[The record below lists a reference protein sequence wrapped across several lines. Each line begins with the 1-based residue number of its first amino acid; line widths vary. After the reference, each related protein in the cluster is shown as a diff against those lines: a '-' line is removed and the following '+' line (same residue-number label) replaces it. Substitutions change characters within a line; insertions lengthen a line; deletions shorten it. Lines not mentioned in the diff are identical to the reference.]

1 METVPMWALLLGG
14 FFGVQ
19 IVAIVLNV
27 LRQVLLPRDKNIP
40 PEVFHVLPII
50 GSAISYGNDPI
61 NFFFQCRE
69 KYGEV
74 FTFVLLGRKVTVALG
89 PKGNDLILGGKPTVV
104 SAEEA
109 YTHLTTPVFGK
120 HVVYDCPN
128 ETLMQQKKFVKFG
141 LNTDNFR
148 AYMGMIEEETEQF
161 IKGDATFAP
170 YHQAS
175 RPWGRF
181 NSFKS
186 MSELT
191 ILTAS
196 RTLQGAEVR
205 SRLDKTFAQRYNDLD
220 GGFTPINFLF
230 PSLPLPSYYRRD
242 KAQRAMSQFYQEII
256 QARRAGSIEH
266 EHDMLA
272 ALETQ
277 KYRDGR
283 VLSDVEK
290 AHIMIALLMA
300 GQHTSSATSSWTLLH
315 IADRPDVQQAL
326 YDEQVKFFRGKD
338 GKFRTMEYED
348 LKDLPLLDAVI
359 RETLRIHPPIHSIMR
374 KVLQDLPVPQSLAAP
389 SESGSYVIPKGHY
402 VLASPSVAG
411 MDPNVWP
418 NPNEWDPYRWIS
430 TDGVSHGA
438 KLALK
443 DEASGEKVDYG
454 FGMIS
459 KGTESPYQPF
469 GAGRHRCIGESFA
482 YVQLGSIV
490 ATLVRNLELR
500 LNGPFPQH
508 NYHTMIVVPK
518 TPCDVEFRRRETA

>member
-1 METVPMWALLLGG
+1 
-14 FFGVQ
+14 
-19 IVAIVLNV
+19 
-27 LRQVLLPRDKNIP
+27 
-40 PEVFHVLPII
+40 
-50 GSAISYGNDPI
+50 
-61 NFFFQCRE
+61 
-69 KYGEV
+69 
-74 FTFVLLGRKVTVALG
+74 
-89 PKGNDLILGGKPTVV
+89 
-104 SAEEA
+104 
-109 YTHLTTPVFGK
+109 
-120 HVVYDCPN
+120 
-128 ETLMQQKKFVKFG
+128 

-161 IKGDATFAP
+161 IKGDSAFAA
-170 YHQAS
+170 YHKS
-175 RPWGRF
+175 DKPWGRF

-230 PSLPLPSYYRRD
+230 PSLPLPSYRRRD
-242 KAQRAMSQFYQEII
+242 KAQRAMSEFYQEII

-326 YDEQVKFFRGKD
+326 YEEQAKNFRGKD
-338 GKFRTMEYED
+338 GKWRTMEFED

-359 RETLRIHPPIHSIMR
+359 RETLRIHPPIHSIMVR
-374 KVLQDLPVPQSLAAP
+374 MNLSRAMNGISDFFFSLAQGIARFARP
-389 SESGSYVIPKGHY
+389 AI
-402 VLASPSVAG
+402 A
-411 MDPNVWP
+411 
-418 NPNEWDPYRWIS
+418 
-430 TDGVSHGA
+430 
-438 KLALK
+438 
-443 DEASGEKVDYG
+443 
-454 FGMIS
+454 
-459 KGTESPYQPF
+459 
-469 GAGRHRCIGESFA
+469 RCS
-482 YVQLGSIV
+482 LGSWF
-490 ATLVRNLELR
+490 LR
-500 LNGPFPQH
+500 HPQRQLRPRFSLGRRYGP
-508 NYHTMIVVPK
+508 
-518 TPCDVEFRRRETA
+518 